1 MKKLAATVCILGTA
15 MALSA
20 CETNGGMG
28 NVDTAPPYA
37 SERTAGWSQDAAP
50 APVRQ
55 APAQEERVFRQVQS
69 K

>member
-1 MKKLAATVCILGTA
+1 

-37 SERTAGWSQDAAP
+37 NERTAGWSKEAAP
-50 APVRQ
+50 APAHQ
-55 APAQEERVFRQVQS
+55 APAQEERIFRQVQS